1 VKRTNHEQFP
11 TCEYNW
17 IHTERGDTKTN
28 DYKWADVTLFTCPS
42 PDVTASEVAR
52 LSAHSQGDWLAHDD
66 SKIVIVAAN
75 SMHNLGSDETLAKP
89 LLAQLLQPQ

>member
-1 VKRTNHEQFP
+1 
-11 TCEYNW
+11 
-17 IHTERGDTKTN
+17 
-28 DYKWADVTLFTCPS
+28 
-42 PDVTASEVAR
+42 VTASEVAR